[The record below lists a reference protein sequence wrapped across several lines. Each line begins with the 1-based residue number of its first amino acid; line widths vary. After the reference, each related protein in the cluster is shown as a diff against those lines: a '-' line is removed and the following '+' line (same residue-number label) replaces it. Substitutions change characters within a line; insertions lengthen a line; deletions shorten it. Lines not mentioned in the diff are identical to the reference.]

1 MATYDRYSR
10 APKVIIPSIKDA
22 LHHLDDVSTI
32 HNPMFKAV
40 SAVQASTPVIQIV
53 SLMAAAKCLCD
64 AVGYDPVHLI
74 RQLEQAQGDIDAPF
88 FHQWKALTNYAHNE
102 FKVHGKVRHLSDT

>member
-1 MATYDRYSR
+1 MNNYDRYSR
-10 APKVIIPSIKDA
+10 SPKVTIPSIKDS
-22 LHHLDDVSTI
+22 LHHLHDIRDV
-32 HNPMFKAV
+32 HQPMFKAV
-40 SAVQASTPVIQIV
+40 SAVQDKNPTIQIV

-88 FHQWKALTNYAHNE
+88 FYQWKALTEYAHKE
-102 FKVHGKVRHLSDT
+102 FKVNGKVRPPEL